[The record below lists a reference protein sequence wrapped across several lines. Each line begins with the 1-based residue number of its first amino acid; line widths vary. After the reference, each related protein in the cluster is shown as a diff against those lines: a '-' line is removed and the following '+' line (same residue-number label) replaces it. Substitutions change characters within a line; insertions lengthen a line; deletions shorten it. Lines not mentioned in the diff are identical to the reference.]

1 MRISD
6 WSSDVCSSDL
16 WCRRRPWASATRSG
30 RRRYRPSQHDQV
42 GVERAGFLEG
52 FEDRDE
58 IRRRRADR
66 VDRLDDVGKLRAGI
80 EQEHRAH
87 LLVDRAAAV
96 LFERGLALAER
107 RGLAEA
113 LRSAENTSELQSLM

>member
-42 GVERAGFLEG
+42 GVERAGLLEG

-58 IRRRRADR
+58 NRRRRADR
-66 VDRLDDVGKLRAGI
+66 VDRLDDVGKLRERKSVEKGK
-80 EQEHRAH
+80 RVSVR
-87 LLVDRAAAV
+87 VD
-96 LFERGLALAER
+96 LGGR
-107 RGLAEA
+107 RII
-113 LRSAENTSELQSLM
+113 